1 MKKVILSIDG
11 MTCSAC
17 SNGLEKYLNKQD
29 GIKTASVNLVMNNA
43 SIEYDSS
50 KLSLEDLDKFVE
62 KAGFKSL
69 GIDTFEK
76 EQRKNSNEKYRLIAQ
91 SVFSI
96 LILYVSMSHMVG
108 LPVIPYLN
116 MINYP
121 LKMLNLYWNIGKT
134 IIEIQKGDER
144 ATYGDA
150 VLDKLSQKLT
160 NEFGKG
166 FSSRNLRTM
175 RKFYLMYP
183 IWKTVSAK
191 LSWSHYLELIKIDEE
206 PKRNFYLNEC
216 INSRWSVR
224 ELERQIGSLLYER
237 LVLSANKQKVLEL
250 AEKGH
255 ELKTSKDL
263 VKDPFVLEFLDIKEN
278 TEYLESDLEK
288 NILEHLKEFLLEL
301 GKGFMFVG
309 SQVRLTLEEDHFY
322 PDLVFYN
329 RLLKCFVIID
339 LKIGKVTHQDIG
351 QMQMYVNYYDREIKK
366 DDENPTVGILL
377 STLKNKTVVKYTLP
391 EDNKNI
397 FSSQYKLHLPTEKE
411 LIDAIEEEKTNLRLN
426 NDDNKI

>member
-1 MKKVILSIDG
+1 MS
-11 MTCSAC
+11 
-17 SNGLEKYLNKQD
+17 
-29 GIKTASVNLVMNNA
+29 
-43 SIEYDSS
+43 
-50 KLSLEDLDKFVE
+50 EDL
-62 KAGFKSL
+62 
-69 GIDTFEK
+69 IDNNYNIDNIFD
-76 EQRKNSNEKYRLIAQ
+76 
-91 SVFSI
+91 SI
-96 LILYVSMSHMVG
+96 KDMVISSRNK
-108 LPVIPYLN
+108 VYSTVN
-116 MINYP
+116 TE
-121 LKMLNLYWNIGKT
+121 MLTLYWNIGKA
-134 IIEIQKGDER
+134 IMEIQQGDER
-144 ATYGDA
+144 ASYGDA
-150 VLDKLSQKLT
+150 VLEKLSQKLT

-166 FSSRNLRTM
+166 FSIINLRRM
-175 RKFYLMYP
+175 RKFYCLFP
-183 IWKTVSAK
+183 IRSTVLNE
-191 LSWSHYLELIKIDEE
+191 LSWSHYLELIKIEE
-206 PKRNFYLNEC
+206 DPKRKFYMNEC

-237 LVLSANKQKVLEL
+237 LALSADKQKVLEL
-250 AEKGH
+250 AEKGQI
-255 ELKTSKDL
+255 LKTSKDL

-397 FSSQYKLHLPTEKE
+397 FSSQYKLHLPTEEE
-411 LIDAIEEEKTNLRLN
+411 LIEAVEEEKTNLRLN
-426 NDDNKI
+426 NE